1 MCFTLAAMQNLRDKL
16 LKAGLV
22 TEKQAK
28 DAERGQ
34 KKPAGTV
41 KQKQEAVSEEE
52 RRLGSGAAAVV
63 EDPGSPEHAVVPG
76 EAAKRIYEVDKQA
89 VRFWF
94 GPEKPIG
101 FELE

>member
-52 RRLGSGAAAVV
+52 RQRRDAFAQREV
-63 EDPGSPEHAVVPG
+63 ELAEERRK

-101 FELE
+101 FELD